1 MSKLIMAVIA
11 TLVTGLAVAAW
22 LFASPDV
29 ETTHAVTTGI
39 EFDAN
44 ASVEERLRA
53 LEAAVDAERQARQLL
68 EDELLILYEE
78 LDAIDRQD
86 QASQQAADAIA
97 VGNLP
102 PDVRRQI
109 RRASV
114 GTVDGRLQALT
125 DAGFSPG
132 RAEWI
137 TQRESALQMQVM
149 QDRYEAMRSG
159 ASPSELRQLASADQL
174 LRGEIGDGEYERY
187 LQANGRPTAVDIGRV
202 MDASPALTAGL
213 QSGDQ
218 ITHYDGTRVFN
229 TRELI
234 QQTMQGNPGE
244 TVVVNILRDGAPMQ
258 IVMPRG
264 PLGINTRGR
273 R

>member
-1 MSKLIMAVIA
+1 MLKLIMAVIA
-11 TLVTGLAVAAW
+11 TLVMGLAVAAW
-22 LFASPDV
+22 LIASPDV
-29 ETTHAVTTGI
+29 DAAHGVTTGV
-39 EFDAN
+39 EFDAD
-44 ASVEERLRA
+44 ASVEQRLLA

-78 LDAIDRQD
+78 LDAIDRQE
-86 QASQQAADAIA
+86 QVPQEAADAVA
-97 VGNLP
+97 VGNLL
-102 PDVRRQI
+102 PDVRRQG
-109 RRASV
+109 RRANV
-114 GTVDGRLQALT
+114 GAAEGRLQALT
-125 DAGFSPG
+125 EAGFSPG

-137 TQRESALQMQVM
+137 MQRESALEMQVM
-149 QDRYEAMRSG
+149 QDRYEATRAG
-159 ASPSELRQLASADQL
+159 QTLNELRQMASADQL
-174 LRGEIGDGEYERY
+174 LRAEIGDGEYEQY
-187 LQANGRPTAVDIGRV
+187 LQANGRATSVGIARV
-202 MDASPALTAGL
+202 MEASPALTAGL

-244 TVVVNILRDGAPMQ
+244 AVVVNIVRDGAPMQ
-258 IVMPRG
+258 LVMPRG